1 MGDESCET
9 AETAM
14 FSFPKA
20 EGAANDIA
28 ATSAEHTKDFIF
40 IVFRRWIF
48 VTGEFY
54 QKQTG
59 STSR

>member
-20 EGAANDIA
+20 DGAANDIA
-28 ATSAEHTKDFIF
+28 ATSAEHTKGFIF
-40 IVFRRWIF
+40 IAFGRWIF
-48 VTGEFY
+48 VAGEFY

-59 STSR
+59 STSH